1 MTPSSENLRHRGLL
15 LILCVVVFAIL
26 PTAMG
31 TGVAKS
37 FAVQANQGSLTP
49 LQVEIEKHTR
59 RLSSVET
66 EERRDAVTRLGSMHH
81 PAASRAALYALHDSV
96 GIVRATAAAAIHSL
110 PPGER
115 AEYLIPL
122 LADKDEFVRREVAFA
137 LGTTHNQN
145 AVAPLVERLN
155 SDKKDSVRGA
165 AAVAL
170 GELKDASATLGLAQV
185 LSPGFAGTAS
195 GSNKKAKKEKD
206 LFLLRA
212 VARSLGQIGSSVG
225 LPALVAALLDEKT
238 SDDVRRESAD
248 ALGLI
253 GDAAAIPPL
262 RSVLNARDPYLGEA
276 AQEAIRKIERHLKPV
291 SGN

>member
-1 MTPSSENLRHRGLL
+1 MEAGIAKT
-15 LILCVVVFAIL
+15 FA
-26 PTAMG
+26 G
-31 TGVAKS
+31 
-37 FAVQANQGSLTP
+37 QAIQGSLTP
-49 LQVEIEKHTR
+49 LQVEIDNQTR

-66 EERRDAVTRLGSMHH
+66 EERRDAVTLLGSMRHH
-81 PAASRAALYALHDSV
+81 AASRAALPALHDSA
-96 GIVRATAAAAIHSL
+96 GIVRATAAAAIHAL

-137 LGTTHNQN
+137 LGTTRHQN
-145 AVAPLVERLN
+145 AVGPLVGILN

-170 GELKDASATLGLAQV
+170 GELRDASATLSLAQV
-185 LSPGFAGTAS
+185 LSPGFASTVS
-195 GSNKKAKKEKD
+195 GSSKKSKKEKD

-212 VARSLGQIGSSVG
+212 AARSLGQIGNTIGS
-225 LPALVAALLDEKT
+225 PALLAALQDEKT
-238 SDDVRRESAD
+238 SDDVRRECAH

-253 GDAAAIPPL
+253 GDAAAIPAL
-262 RSVLNARDPYLGEA
+262 RNALGARDPYLGEA
-276 AQEAIRKIERHLKPV
+276 AQEAIRQIERRLKPV